1 MVPWL
6 LFFKGESEAK
16 TQVGLKTGKMWPK
29 NAENGLK
36 IWKLWLEN
44 VENVQIFAPAGHIF
58 GCPIH
63 NNNIYKAEN
72 LVLGDCSAKRMQAH
86 IHTHTGIRAY

>member
-1 MVPWL
+1 MVHW
-6 LFFKGESEAK
+6 FCFKGESEAK
-16 TQVGLKTGKMWPK
+16 MQFGLKTGKMWPK

-44 VENVQIFAPAGHIF
+44 VENVQIFAPVGHIF
-58 GCPIH
+58 RCPIH
-63 NNNIYKAEN
+63 NNNIYKAQN
-72 LVLGDCSAKRMQAH
+72 LVLGDCSKRMQAH